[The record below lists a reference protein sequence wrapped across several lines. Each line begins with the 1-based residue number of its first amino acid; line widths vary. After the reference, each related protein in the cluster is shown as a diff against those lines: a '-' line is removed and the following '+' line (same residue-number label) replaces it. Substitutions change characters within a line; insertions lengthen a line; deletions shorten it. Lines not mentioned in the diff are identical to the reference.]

1 MSDSNGQNQP
11 KPDTTDMARLHQV
24 FRDAIADG
32 PRYIGGVAPGDTE
45 RSALVGSYYFN
56 VLALLKGHHAGED
69 LLVTPLL
76 LERCNAEDAAT
87 AKRIGEQ
94 HERVHQPVLDADAAI
109 VAWALT
115 ADPEGA
121 ALSLRRLEEVSNGLI
136 SHLEEEEAEL
146 LPIVAEYLTLEE
158 WGQLPMHGIQT
169 FTGDNIWLI
178 LGLIRE
184 QMNAE
189 QRDNMTANMPPP
201 VVEAWQTIGESEF
214 LTFVGELRT

>member
-1 MSDSNGQNQP
+1 MSDATEKSQS
-11 KPDTTDMARLHQV
+11 KPDTSDMARLHQV

-32 PRYIGGVAPGDTE
+32 PHYIGGVAPGDTE

-76 LERCNAEDAAT
+76 LERCNAEDAAI
-87 AKRIGEQ
+87 AKRVGGQ
-94 HERVHQPVLDADAAI
+94 HELVHQPALDADQAI
-109 VAWALT
+109 TAWALT

-121 ALSLRRLEEVSNGLI
+121 AESLRRLEEVKNGLI

-146 LPIVAEYLTLEE
+146 LPIVAEHLTAEE
-158 WGQLPMHGIQT
+158 WGRLPMHGIQT

-184 QMNAE
+184 QMNDE
-189 QRDNMTANMPPP
+189 QRENMTANMPPP
-201 VVEAWQTIGESEF
+201 VVEAWQTIGENEF
-214 LTFVGELRT
+214 LTFVGALRS